1 MVIELQLHVR
11 SVPITTK
18 FVSSNLV
25 YGEVYSILHYVI
37 TFVSDLRLF
46 SPGPP
51 PIKLTA
57 TIQLTYS

>member
-37 TFVSDLRLF
+37 TFVSDLRQVDCFL
-46 SPGPP
+46 
-51 PIKLTA
+51 LVLH
-57 TIQLTYS
+57 Q